1 MTEAQAD
8 LNYIQDKRHSL
19 AKGIS
24 ATNIADWEKEL
35 KHVISEFRLETI
47 EQNLNTL
54 EDYIKLCIKY
64 KARPVG
70 FMLPFSSIIRQN
82 YPKDLIFYV
91 RYVLHQFEKMY
102 DFTFI
107 DLFDLSLGYEN
118 FQDLTHLNARGAFYS
133 SKELNKQLHERNI
146 LPLK

>member
-8 LNYIQDKRHSL
+8 LNYIQYKRQSL
-19 AKGIS
+19 TKGIS

-47 EQNLNTL
+47 EQNLNVL

-64 KARPVG
+64 KARPIG

-82 YPKDLIFYV
+82 YPKELIFYV
-91 RYVLHQFEKMY
+91 RYILHQFEKMY
-102 DFTFI
+102 DFMFI